1 MDRRDIKESL
11 FALTL
16 VTVGNL
22 VTGFVLG
29 FSSDKLEILP
39 ALILLIPASIGLR
52 GNIYASLGS
61 RLSSYLHT
69 GRITPSF
76 EPIPEYTE
84 NLASSTFLLMVFSIL
99 SSLFAAVA
107 AQLMGLNIFRG
118 ENISFISLALDLTT
132 ISVLAGVLSAFLMIP
147 ATFYLAIGSFRYGW
161 NPDNI
166 TAPFITLL
174 GDMVTLP
181 ILFLSAQIVFASS
194 FEVRIFIFSILL
206 IITVFLGFL
215 SFYGSSFVKNEKS
228 GKRKIAKKIIRES
241 FWILLICITLDL
253 FAGSVIG
260 TRIERFI
267 AIAGLLTVIPSFL
280 EDGGAIG
287 GILSS
292 RFASLL
298 HLGILKPRLKPPT
311 EVLKVFAVFHLI
323 GFFVFSLI
331 GITAQ
336 LLNLTAGIQTI
347 STLEIVAITVI
358 AGQILLLPLNLMAY
372 YFSILSFRKGLDP
385 DNIGIPLITSIMD
398 LIGTSCFILV
408 LIAFSII

>member
-11 FALTL
+11 FALSL

-22 VTGFVLG
+22 ITGFVLG
-29 FSSDKLEILP
+29 YSSDKLSILP

-69 GRITPSF
+69 GRIGPSL

-84 NLASSTFLLMVFSIL
+84 NLASSTFLLMLFSIF
-99 SSLFAAVA
+99 SSLLAAFAAH
-107 AQLMGLNIFRG
+107 LMGLDFFMG
-118 ENISFISLALDLTT
+118 EKISTVNLALDLTT

-147 ATFYLAIGSFRYGW
+147 ATFFLAIGSFRYGW

-174 GDMVTLP
+174 GDVVTLP
-181 ILFLSAQIVFASS
+181 ILFLSAQIVFVSS
-194 FEVRIFIFSILL
+194 FEVKIFIFSIL
-206 IITVFLGFL
+206 IITTAFLGFL
-215 SFYGSSFVKNEKS
+215 SFYGSLSRDAKLKK
-228 GKRKIAKKIIRES
+228 GKIARKIVRES
-241 FWILLICITLDL
+241 FWVLIICITLDL
-253 FAGSVIG
+253 LAGSVIG
-260 TRIERFI
+260 SRIERFVV
-267 AIAGLLTVIPSFL
+267 IAGLLTVIPSFL

-298 HLGILKPRLKPPT
+298 HLGVLEPRLKPSK
-311 EVLKVFAVFHLI
+311 EILRVFAIFHLI
-323 GFFVFSLI
+323 GLFVFTLI
-331 GITAQ
+331 GISAQ
-336 LLNLTAGIQTI
+336 ALNLTAGI
-347 STLEIVAITVI
+347 STVSTAEIVAVTVV

-398 LIGTSCFILV
+398 LIGSACFILV
-408 LIAFSII
+408 LIAFSVI

>member
-11 FALTL
+11 LALSL
-16 VTVGNL
+16 VTIGNL

-29 FSSDKLEILP
+29 FSSDKLGILP
-39 ALILLIPASIGLR
+39 ALILLIPASIDLR

-61 RLSSYLHT
+61 RISSYLHT
-69 GRITPSF
+69 GRISPSF
-76 EPIPEYTE
+76 APVPELTE
-84 NLASSTFLLMVFSIL
+84 NLVASSFLLLVFATLNSFL
-99 SSLFAAVA
+99 AATM
-107 AQLMGLNIFRG
+107 AQVMGLNVFNGI
-118 ENISFISLALDLTT
+118 EISYIHLVLTLVT
-132 ISVLAGVLSAFLMIP
+132 ISVLAGVLSALLMIP
-147 ATFYLAIGSFRYGW
+147 ATFSLAIGSFRYGW

-181 ILFLSAQIVFASS
+181 ILFLSAQMVFVSS

-215 SFYGSSFVKNEKS
+215 SFYGSSLTKNGKY
-228 GKRKIAKKIIRES
+228 GKRKIARRIIKES
-241 FWILLICITLDL
+241 FWVLLICITLDL

-260 TRIERFI
+260 TKIERFI

-287 GILSS
+287 GVLSS

-311 EVLKVFAVFHLI
+311 EILKVFAIFHLI

-331 GITAQ
+331 GVTAQ

-347 STLEIVAITVI
+347 PTIEIVAITVI

-398 LIGTSCFILV
+398 LVGTSCFVLV
-408 LIAFSII
+408 LMTFSII

>member
-1 MDRRDIKESL
+1 
-11 FALTL
+11 
-16 VTVGNL
+16 
-22 VTGFVLG
+22 
-29 FSSDKLEILP
+29 
-39 ALILLIPASIGLR
+39 
-52 GNIYASLGS
+52 
-61 RLSSYLHT
+61 
-69 GRITPSF
+69 
-76 EPIPEYTE
+76 
-84 NLASSTFLLMVFSIL
+84 
-99 SSLFAAVA
+99 
-107 AQLMGLNIFRG
+107 
-118 ENISFISLALDLTT
+118 
-132 ISVLAGVLSAFLMIP
+132 
-147 ATFYLAIGSFRYGW
+147 
-161 NPDNI
+161 
-166 TAPFITLL
+166 
-174 GDMVTLP
+174 
-181 ILFLSAQIVFASS
+181 LFLSAQIVFASS

>member
-11 FALTL
+11 LALSL

-29 FSSDKLEILP
+29 YSSDLLKILP

-69 GRITPSF
+69 GRIAPNF
-76 EPIPEYTE
+76 EARPEVTE
-84 NLASSTFLLMVFSIL
+84 NLTASTFLLLTFATLNSF
-99 SSLFAAVA
+99 FAATM
-107 AQLMGLNIFRG
+107 AQVMGLTLFG
-118 ENISFISLALDLTT
+118 GAEISYTNLAFTLIT

-147 ATFYLAIGSFRYGW
+147 ATFFLAIGSFRFGW

-181 ILFLSAQIVFASS
+181 ILFFSAEIVFAAS
-194 FEVRIFIFSILL
+194 FELKIFIFSILL
-206 IITVFLGFL
+206 IITAFLGFL
-215 SFYGSSFVKNEKS
+215 SFYGTLTKNGQLEK
-228 GKRKIAKKIIRES
+228 GRIAKRIINES
-241 FWILLICITLDL
+241 FWVLLICITLDL

-260 TRIERFI
+260 ARIERLVV
-267 AIAGLLTVIPSFL
+267 IAGLLTVIPSFL

-298 HLGILKPRLKPPT
+298 HLGILEPRLKPPR
-311 EVLKVFAVFHLI
+311 EILRVFTIFHLI
-323 GFFVFSLI
+323 GFFIFALI
-331 GITAQ
+331 GLTAQ
-336 LLNLTAGIQTI
+336 ALNLAAGIQTI
-347 STLEIVAITVI
+347 PTAEIVTVTI
-358 AGQILLLPLNLMAY
+358 VAGQILLLPLNLMAY

-398 LIGTSCFILV
+398 LIGSTCFILV
-408 LIAFSII
+408 LMAFSII

>member
-1 MDRRDIKESL
+1 MDRQDIKESL
-11 FALTL
+11 LALSL

-29 FSSDKLEILP
+29 FSSDKLGILP

-69 GRITPSF
+69 GKISPSF
-76 EPIPEYTE
+76 TPVPELAE
-84 NLASSTFLLMVFSIL
+84 NLVASSFLLLM
-99 SSLFAAVA
+99 FATFNSFLA
-107 AQLMGLNIFRG
+107 ATMAQVMGLNVFNGI
-118 ENISFISLALDLTT
+118 EISYVQLVLTLVT
-132 ISVLAGVLSAFLMIP
+132 ISVLAGILSAFLMIP
-147 ATFYLAIGSFRYGW
+147 ATFSLAIGSFRYGW

-181 ILFLSAQIVFASS
+181 ILFFSAQIIFVASV
-194 FEVRIFIFSILL
+194 EVRILIFSILL
-206 IITVFLGFL
+206 IITAFLGLL
-215 SFYGSSFVKNEKS
+215 SFYDLSKNGY
-228 GKRKIAKKIIRES
+228 GKRKIARRIIRES
-241 FWILLICITLDL
+241 FWVLLICITLDL
-253 FAGSVIG
+253 LAGSVIG
-260 TRIERFI
+260 TKIESFI

-298 HLGILKPRLKPPT
+298 HLGILKPKLKPPI
-311 EVLKVFAVFHLI
+311 EILKVFAVFHLI
-323 GFFVFSLI
+323 GLFIFALI
-331 GITAQ
+331 GVTAQ

-347 STLEIVAITVI
+347 STVKIVTITII

-398 LIGTSCFILV
+398 LVGTGCFVLV
-408 LIAFSII
+408 LMSFSII

>member
-1 MDRRDIKESL
+1 MDKRDIKESI
-11 FALTL
+11 FALSL

-29 FSSDKLEILP
+29 FSSDTLKILP

-69 GRITPSF
+69 GRISPSF

-84 NLASSTFLLMVFSIL
+84 NLISSTFLLMVFSIL
-99 SSLFAAVA
+99 SSLFAAIA
-107 AQLMGLNIFRG
+107 AHLMGLNTFRG
-118 ENISFISLALDLTT
+118 ENISFISLTSDLTT
-132 ISVLAGVLSAFLMIP
+132 ISVLAGVLSALLMIP
-147 ATFYLAIGSFRYGW
+147 ATFFLAIGSFRYGW

-174 GDMVTLP
+174 GDMITLP
-181 ILFLSAQIVFASS
+181 ILFLSAHLIFVSS
-194 FEVRIFIFSILL
+194 FEIRIFIFSILL
-206 IITVFLGFL
+206 IITILFGFL
-215 SFYGSSFVKNEKS
+215 SFYGSSLQKNERFRR
-228 GKRKIAKKIIRES
+228 GKIARRIIKES
-241 FWILLICITLDL
+241 FWVLFICITLDL

-260 TRIERFI
+260 TKIERFVV
-267 AIAGLLTVIPSFL
+267 IAGLLTVIPSFL

-298 HLGILKPRLKPPT
+298 HLGILEPKLKPPS
-311 EVLKVFAVFHLI
+311 EILKIFATFHLI
-323 GFFVFSLI
+323 GFFIFALI

-347 STLEIVAITVI
+347 PTPEIVAITVI
-358 AGQILLLPLNLMAY
+358 AGQILLLPLNFMAY

-398 LIGTSCFILV
+398 LIGSGCFILV
-408 LIAFSII
+408 LIAFSVI